1 MCPLNVGVAC
11 IDKFE
16 RRGSRDEAR
25 CCDAVELLPFPNS
38 PKQLRILS
46 SKGRKQFLTC
56 THMAESCWQLGRAGL
71 GVLGRNVNEAGWKLV
86 LPRPGNCDFSFL
98 GG

>member
-1 MCPLNVGVAC
+1 
-11 IDKFE
+11 
-16 RRGSRDEAR
+16 
-25 CCDAVELLPFPNS
+25 
-38 PKQLRILS
+38 
-46 SKGRKQFLTC
+46 
-56 THMAESCWQLGRAGL
+56 MAESCWQLGRAGL